1 MIAKFTKQTKL
12 EFLSKKSKLKEHTSV
27 IGKDIDIIYHLY
39 SVTKVEFKCGE
50 QIRFNS
56 GSIVLIQDEYKEV
69 KVYSMFYLS

>member
-50 QIRFNS
+50 
-56 GSIVLIQDEYKEV
+56 
-69 KVYSMFYLS
+69 